1 MGMKFRWIASAVLG
15 ALVVGLLV
23 MPSSVG
29 AIKAGT
35 ACKKAGVESIQSGR
49 KFTCIKQGK
58 KFVWN
63 KGVVVKAAPTKVST
77 PTPISTPSATPIS
90 TPSATPTPTPTFTP
104 PPRPMNW
111 TELVSKSEGITYWA
125 WKLAQERKASPGEV
139 TTKFFIHIGPNTVLN
154 TKDPEGI
161 LRMVAGFYSN
171 SPQVKEA
178 HATFYDFEDVG
189 WAQEIDRKYSSQ
201 PRPTE
206 VSNSC
211 RSKSQCDGGNAYV
224 DSKLVGFSYMSSSQ
238 TKRLGDL
245 NPNGTVLAHEYFH
258 TIQMFPLL
266 EASSR
271 GANPV
276 WMPDWIREGSAQWF
290 STAIG
295 FDDFDLLINYQKMDA
310 EHDLYRRKASAEYI
324 GAVLSTDTIRSE
336 NGWLAYN
343 VGSKVMEA
351 LVVLKGVDSI
361 LEFYTLG
368 AKGQSFETAFQSI
381 YGITWAEAKPIL
393 TQAISNHYK

>member
-1 MGMKFRWIASAVLG
+1 MKFRGLVGAVVG

-125 WKLAQERKASPGEV
+125 WKLAQERKVSPGEV

-154 TKDPEGI
+154 IKDPEGI
-161 LRMVAGFYSN
+161 LRMVAGFFSN

-295 FDDFDLLINYQKMDA
+295 FDDFDLLINYQKMD
-310 EHDLYRRKASAEYI
+310 
-324 GAVLSTDTIRSE
+324 
-336 NGWLAYN
+336 
-343 VGSKVMEA
+343 
-351 LVVLKGVDSI
+351 VLKKMI
-361 LEFYTLG
+361 KNKRKLYT
-368 AKGQSFETAFQSI
+368 
-381 YGITWAEAKPIL
+381 
-393 TQAISNHYK
+393 YKFMV

>member
-1 MGMKFRWIASAVLG
+1 
-15 ALVVGLLV
+15 
-23 MPSSVG
+23 
-29 AIKAGT
+29 
-35 ACKKAGVESIQSGR
+35 
-49 KFTCIKQGK
+49 
-58 KFVWN
+58 
-63 KGVVVKAAPTKVST
+63 
-77 PTPISTPSATPIS
+77 
-90 TPSATPTPTPTFTP
+90 
-104 PPRPMNW
+104 MNW

-125 WKLAQERKASPGEV
+125 WKLAQERKASPGPV
-139 TTKFFIHIGPNTVLN
+139 TTKFFIHVGPNTVIN
-154 TKDPEGI
+154 VQDPEAI
-161 LRMVAGFYSN
+161 LLMVAGFFSN

-189 WAQEIDRKYSSQ
+189 WAQEIDRKYSSR

-224 DSKLVGFSYMSSSQ
+224 DSKLVGFAYMSSSQ
-238 TKRLGDL
+238 TKRFGDL

-258 TIQMFPLL
+258 TIQMIPMLDAISKGT
-266 EASSR
+266 E
-271 GANPV
+271 PV

-290 STAIG
+290 STAFG
-295 FDDFDLLINYQKMDA
+295 FENFDQLINYQKKDA
-310 EHDLYRRKASAEYI
+310 ENDLYQRKVSPDYV
-324 GAVLSTDTIRSE
+324 GAVLSTNTVASE

-361 LEFYTLG
+361 LEFYNLG
-368 AKGQSFETAFQSI
+368 AKGQSFESAFQSI

>member
-1 MGMKFRWIASAVLG
+1 
-15 ALVVGLLV
+15 
-23 MPSSVG
+23 
-29 AIKAGT
+29 
-35 ACKKAGVESIQSGR
+35 
-49 KFTCIKQGK
+49 
-58 KFVWN
+58 
-63 KGVVVKAAPTKVST
+63 
-77 PTPISTPSATPIS
+77 
-90 TPSATPTPTPTFTP
+90 
-104 PPRPMNW
+104 
-111 TELVSKSEGITYWA
+111 
-125 WKLAQERKASPGEV
+125 
-139 TTKFFIHIGPNTVLN
+139 
-154 TKDPEGI
+154 
-161 LRMVAGFYSN
+161 MVAGFYSN

-258 TIQMFPLL
+258 TIQASSAL
-266 EASSR
+266 EAISK
-271 GANPV
+271 GANPA

-290 STAIG
+290 STTSG
-295 FDDFDLLINYQKMDA
+295 FDDFDQLMNYQKMDV
-310 EHDLYRRKASAEYI
+310 ERDLYRSKASSEYI
-324 GAVLSTDTIRSE
+324 GAVLRTNTFAAE

-343 VGSKVMEA
+343 VGSKVIEA

-361 LEFYTLG
+361 LEFYTVG
-368 AKGQSFETAFQSI
+368 AEGRSFEIAFQSI

-393 TQAISNHYK
+393 AQAISNHYQ